1 MSQVTATPKE
11 LFDEGLTRA
20 KNMGVAL
27 VMIVF
32 LLAKYVAVKLVW
44 KRVERVLA
52 IVVVR
57 TAVLLS
63 ALYLK
68 AQPHIERFKVM
79 ANETKNKTFRLVL
92 GMLILILAPLENG
105 LLKIFGIAKVQSERL
120 AVEGASKAVQVVVP
134 MLMALGQVIKAGFS
148 KPAIQRMLNRLF
160 EVLEEAQK

>member
-27 VMIVF
+27 AMIIF
-32 LLAKYVAVKLVW
+32 LLAKYVVVKLIW

-68 AQPHIERFKVM
+68 AQPHIERFRVM
-79 ANETKNKTFRLVL
+79 ARETKNKTFRLLL
-92 GMLILILAPLENG
+92 GVMILILTPIENG
-105 LLKIFGIAKVQSERL
+105 LLKMFGLAKVQSERL
-120 AVEGASKAVQVVVP
+120 AVEGASKAVQVIVP
-134 MLMALGQVIKAGFS
+134 MMQALGQVIKAGFS

-160 EVLEEAQK
+160 QVLEEAQK